1 MHFCAPVWLTPGRVQ
16 SVALRLVS
24 EREEAVQLFVPDE
37 YWTIEADFSL
47 SSSSSSSSGGAAATL
62 PAKLVEVD
70 GQKLSQLSIK
80 SQQQAQELVQRLWQ
94 QQQQQQVWYTVRSVV
109 KRPVRRNPPPPLVTS
124 TLQQEAARRLGF
136 GASKTMQVAQQLYE
150 GANTGRWAL
159 HLLPGEGVICGNV
172 CSQLKSGIAYQ
183 ERKRQPETPPA
194 AEAATKYVPSKHQV
208 QAGLARE
215 SPATS
220 GRGRVWLRLW

>member
-1 MHFCAPVWLTPGRVQ
+1 VQ

-47 SSSSSSSSGGAAATL
+47 SSSSNDAATTL

-94 QQQQQQVWYTVRSVV
+94 QQQQQQQQQQEVWYTVRSVV

-150 GANTGRWAL
+150 GADTGGAVGVCVNRW
-159 HLLPGEGVICGNV
+159 G
-172 CSQLKSGIAYQ
+172 
-183 ERKRQPETPPA
+183 
-194 AEAATKYVPSKHQV
+194 
-208 QAGLARE
+208 
-215 SPATS
+215 
-220 GRGRVWLRLW
+220 